1 MDWEALGEEH
11 RAWKWAPR
19 EPGGGKQE
27 VHGQG
32 PRSPGMVTSDWKGAA
47 LIRQSSVCSLRP
59 KRSQSDLGIFS
70 K

>member
-1 MDWEALGEEH
+1 MTMDWEALGEEH

-32 PRSPGMVTSDWKGAA
+32 PRSPGMLTSDWKGAA
-47 LIRQSSVCSLRP
+47 LIRTVIGVLSSA
-59 KRSQSDLGIFS
+59 KTFS